1 MDQAKFE
8 SEKLPRHLKEC
19 CDDPNMDRH
28 VRVLAAQLH
37 QVLTQYTAQPSA
49 DASTPATQLV

>member
-8 SEKLPRHLKEC
+8 GEKLPWPLKEC
-19 CDDPNMDRH
+19 CDDSNMDRH

-37 QVLTQYTAQPSA
+37 EVFTPYTAQPSA
-49 DASTPATQLV
+49 DASAITTQLI